1 VRIRVSRITYR
12 DLYER
17 YLSWPER
24 ILDSMR
30 RSQES
35 CDPVESMARGL
46 LIAGIGG
53 SGAPGRIYEAFSILR
68 GSKPGVWSISGTDLD
83 PRLDYIG
90 ISAICVSYS
99 GTTVETI
106 RVLEKILSM
115 GLRTGVVTS
124 GGSMLDIAMRRSLP
138 LYRLDKGS
146 LPRLELPQMMVGILA
161 VSKCLG
167 ASLDAERDLIEAS
180 ELLRRERKNIE
191 AIARDIA
198 EKILGAFLS
207 GKRISIAA
215 TKPYYPVIHRI
226 RSELSENAAVPS
238 EPIEIPEMGHNAVAS
253 LRSGKGSLVIYIED
267 QDRGEDL
274 AFKGYLK
281 RLADR
286 YPEIEVLGLAT
297 PPGVGYLAKVLY
309 ISMIIGL
316 GSTELGQRLGG
327 IPDPSSINEIRL
339 FREHMY
345 SYYSLS

>member
-1 VRIRVSRITYR
+1 MPKITYR

-24 ILDSMR
+24 ILDSIR
-30 RSQES
+30 RSPEG
-35 CDPVESMARGL
+35 CEPLENRARGL

-53 SGAPGRIYEAFSILR
+53 SGVPGRIYEAFSILR
-68 GSKPGVWSISGTDLD
+68 GSKPGVWSISSTDLD
-83 PRLDYIG
+83 PRLDYEG
-90 ISAICVSYS
+90 FSAICVSYS

-124 GGSMLDIAMRRSLP
+124 GGSMLDMAMRRSLP

-161 VSKCLG
+161 LSRCLG
-167 ASLDAERDLIEAS
+167 ASLDADRDLLEAS
-180 ELLRRERKNIE
+180 ELLRRERINIE
-191 AIARDIA
+191 AIAKDIA
-198 EKILGAFLS
+198 EKILVAFQH
-207 GKRISIAA
+207 GKRIAIAA

-267 QDRGEDL
+267 RDRGEDL
-274 AFKGYLK
+274 ALKGYLE
-281 RLADR
+281 RLSDR
-286 YPEIEVLGLAT
+286 YPEIEVLELAT
-297 PPGVGYLAKVLY
+297 PSGVGYLAKVLY

-316 GSTELGQRLGG
+316 GSTMLGQRLGE
-327 IPDPSSINEIRL
+327 IPDPSSIAEIRL

-345 SYYSLS
+345 NYYLSS